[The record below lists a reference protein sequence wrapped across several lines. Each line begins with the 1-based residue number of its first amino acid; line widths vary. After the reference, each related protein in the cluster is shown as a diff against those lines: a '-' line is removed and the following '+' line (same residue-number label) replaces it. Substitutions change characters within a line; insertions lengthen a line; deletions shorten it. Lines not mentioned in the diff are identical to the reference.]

1 MKLLKILSVK
11 PGSQAEQIGMQKGD
25 MLISYN
31 GTPLHSFD
39 KLKSSIS
46 DAKSKGLETVEI
58 VVARDS
64 NNITIKV
71 RPFPLQIKCSEEFI
85 DKLPIFES
93 TELCIDKNKNKS
105 VHSSSQMG
113 IISGLMGWRHRPK
126 IICPYCQTQG
136 DVSAKRVE
144 QEAGVSGAKA
154 TGAILTGGL
163 SLLFTGLSRKQK
175 VLKHKCLNCKAEW

>member
-64 NNITIKV
+64 KNITINV

-93 TELCIDKNKNKS
+93 TELCIDKNKS
-105 VHSSSQMG
+105 IPCSPG
-113 IISGLMGWRHRPK
+113 IIGGLMGWRHRPK
-126 IICPYCQTQG
+126 IICPYCQTEG

-144 QEAGVSGAKA
+144 QKAGISGAKA

-163 SLLFTGLSRKQK
+163 SLLAVGLSRKQE
-175 VLKHKCLNCKAEW
+175 VLKHKCFNCKAEW